1 MYHIT
6 SVQVTFILFNTDT
19 NQPLSACQALKI
31 LQYIFFFHKC
41 ELRQHDD
48 VACQSLDTLLLV
60 METWDDDCDD
70 DDIYNS
76 GRFIILLLT
85 VEGES
90 FSILLVL
97 LIVYGKFLWF
107 SKQELEQY
115 FHEIHKN
122 SEIFLSKIIILYM
135 NAEYTTT
142 VSGLVLHGGATAGV
156 VIAILQSR
164 PFHLD
169 NC

>member
-1 MYHIT
+1 
-6 SVQVTFILFNTDT
+6 
-19 NQPLSACQALKI
+19 
-31 LQYIFFFHKC
+31 
-41 ELRQHDD
+41 
-48 VACQSLDTLLLV
+48 

-85 VEGES
+85 VE
-90 FSILLVL
+90 
-97 LIVYGKFLWF
+97 KKAFLFYWSCSWF
-107 SKQELEQY
+107 KGNFCGFAKQELEQY

-122 SEIFLSKIIILYM
+122 SESFLSKIIILYM
-135 NAEYTTT
+135 NAEHTAT
-142 VSGLVLHGGATAGV
+142 VGGLVLHGGATAGV